1 MFNYKTKAFIWE
13 MIAVCS
19 VLLGVLGSMSA
30 WESGN
35 ISFIRMLVQ
44 SVFFGAFAYT
54 AFGTATT
61 MRRACRTAAR
71 RRRNVV
77 RHPAVACTNRPAVRA
92 A

>member
-13 MIAVCS
+13 MIAVFS
-19 VLLGVLGSMSA
+19 VLLGILGSMSA

-35 ISFIRMLVQ
+35 ISFVRMVLQ
-44 SVFFGAFAYT
+44 SAFFGAFAYT
-54 AFGTATT
+54 AFNTATV
-61 MRRACRTAAR
+61 MRRAHRAAQ

-77 RHPAVACTNRPAVRA
+77 RHPAVVCTNRPMVRA

>member
-44 SVFFGAFAYT
+44 SVLFGAFAYT
-54 AFGTATT
+54 ALSTATT
-61 MRRACRTAAR
+61 MRRAYRAAVR

-77 RHPAVACTNRPAVRA
+77 RHPAVACAARSAVRA